1 MIGGSSS
8 VSANLSSVY
17 ATTSNALNDALLKLA
32 SGKKFQ
38 NAGEDL
44 LGFVRTTALSVD
56 ISGYQQVKEN
66 LTEAKTYTAAALQA
80 GSSIYEKLTEMKDL
94 AVKYSSETDND
105 RKANFKAEFDAL
117 VEEVGS
123 ILSNTRVDG
132 MVVTATAEVKKVN
145 LDPDGST
152 GSLSV
157 TFTAVADTGDLDVE
171 DVSTVDD
178 QITAALT
185 YLSEAKA
192 FNNIIDQQIKLTDTI
207 ISSKQ
212 AVMSLIAD
220 VDEAEQMNQV
230 IDLSIRQQATV
241 SLLAQGN
248 MIQSS
253 LARLYD

>member
-1 MIGGSSS
+1 MIGGASS

-117 VEEVGS
+117 VEEVKS
-123 ILSNTRVDG
+123 IISNTRVDG
-132 MVVTATAEVKKVN
+132 TVVTATAEVKKVD
-145 LDPDGST
+145 LDPDGD
-152 GSLSV
+152 GSLSI
-157 TFTAVADTGDLDVE
+157 TFTAIADTDSLDVE
-171 DVSTVDD
+171 DSLTVDT
-178 QITAALT
+178 QLTAALT

-212 AVMSLIAD
+212 AVMSLISD

-230 IDLSIRQQATV
+230 IDLSIRQQATI

>member
-117 VEEVGS
+117 VEEVKS
-123 ILSNTRVDG
+123 IISNTRVDG
-132 MVVTATAEVKKVN
+132 TVVTATAEVKKVD
-145 LDPDGST
+145 LDPDGD
-152 GSLSV
+152 GSLSI
-157 TFTAVADTGDLDVE
+157 TFTAIADTDSLDVE
-171 DVSTVDD
+171 DRSTVDT
-178 QITAALT
+178 QLTAALT

-230 IDLSIRQQATV
+230 IDLSIRQQATI